1 MSISWVLLSEQKQ
14 WIIITAWSS
23 KKLCKTVSLF
33 SLSRAALDI
42 PTTLLLF
49 NNSLCHNHLESFS
62 CEVFIIFWLIACKTK
77 NLRYFTSNLADFEQ
91 TDFMS
96 LHPNALNITT
106 QNCRKDH
113 PKTLRVNKIQKENM
127 DDNNVLHRLIFFT
140 LDQYSLF
147 PFTHQQPTD

>member
-49 NNSLCHNHLESFS
+49 NNSLCHNYLESFS
-62 CEVFIIFWLIACKTK
+62 CEVFITFWLVACWFLTDLKRIK
-77 NLRYFTSNLADFEQ
+77 NLQNYGTS
-91 TDFMS
+91 
-96 LHPNALNITT
+96 PIALKFTT

-113 PKTLRVNKIQKENM
+113 PNSPRVHKIQKETMNN
-127 DDNNVLHRLIFFT
+127 DNVLLKLIFFT
-140 LDQYSLF
+140 LG
-147 PFTHQQPTD
+147 